1 VEAVVEH
8 GDDLAVDS
16 QCTGVAVDGEQT
28 PVVGGTVDGTI
39 ATVELGRRRQRNAAL
54 CIPANT
60 QLHPCRD
67 ATIYDTT
74 RHDTRSYL
82 QARSEADISQL
93 NLPHGTNNYK
103 VDNGKTAK

>member
-1 VEAVVEH
+1 MVEH
-8 GDDLAVDS
+8 GDDLAVDG

-67 ATIYDTT
+67 ATIYDTI
-74 RHDTRSYL
+74 RYENYL
-82 QARSEADISQL
+82 QARSKADISQL

-103 VDNGKTAK
+103 VDNGKTTK

>member
-1 VEAVVEH
+1 VIEH
-8 GDDLAVDS
+8 GDDLAVDG

-60 QLHPCRD
+60 QLHPCVETLPY
-67 ATIYDTT
+67 TIRY
-74 RHDTRSYL
+74 DTRSYL
-82 QARSEADISQL
+82 
-93 NLPHGTNNYK
+93 
-103 VDNGKTAK
+103 